1 MKKILYLL
9 FVSIFLNHLFSK
21 ELDLHEDF
29 KAGDIVS
36 ADTFNQIFDTLE
48 KINRAAKDED
58 LIGTWSCSGK
68 GQGLNSQGY
77 SNWTSDGKPAWYST
91 SLTTSNITVTF
102 ASSGASPSYETP
114 YSYTQA
120 EPILHQTL
128 TNIPT
133 VPLTILPANLNGS
146 YVLIDNEIT
155 LEATFPSYEV
165 ATPYF
170 PEGIPSTTAA
180 RYTVSILTPTRIRL
194 KNDARTII
202 CDKQ

>member
-1 MKKILYLL
+1 MRVLFFLL
-9 FVSIFLNHLFSK
+9 TFSGYSIVSELN
-21 ELDLHEDF
+21 LDQNF
-29 KAGDIVS
+29 KAGDTVS
-36 ADTFNQIFDTLE
+36 AETFNTIFRTIE
-48 KINRAAKDED
+48 KINSVVKDED

-165 ATPYF
+165 ARPYF
-170 PEGIPSTTAA
+170 PEGIPSTTAQ